1 MLYFGHINFERFH
14 FMKKIFL
21 SPLFTPVVFT
31 LCWGAM
37 LAVVLLYF
45 PDLKFKI
52 TEDGEIIELFTNIGY
67 VLMIAAMLFFAKDY
81 ADKMTSWGI
90 YLFLGICAFL
100 REAGIQH
107 HLSRTDSTPFKSRF
121 FLNQENPWGEKIV
134 FGLILLLVFG
144 AMLYLA
150 VKYAKHLVVSF
161 FKLNTVTW
169 STAVLCCTLVFA
181 KFADRFPGNWRK
193 AHGDVLL
200 PREQIEIWSL
210 LEESSE
216 MFLPYLVIIIL
227 WQFHLLKNKE
237 A

>member
-1 MLYFGHINFERFH
+1 
-14 FMKKIFL
+14 MKKIFL
-21 SPLFTPVVFT
+21 SPLFTPVLFVS
-31 LCWGAM
+31 CWSIM
-37 LAVVLLYF
+37 LAVVLFCF

-52 TEDGEIIELFTNIGY
+52 TEDGEIIELITNIGY
-67 VLMIAAMLFFAKDY
+67 VSMIAAMLFYAKDY

-121 FLNQENPWGEKIV
+121 FLNPENPWGEKIV
-134 FGLILLLVFG
+134 FGLILLLILG
-144 AMLYLA
+144 ALVYLG
-150 VKYAKHLVVSF
+150 VKYAKHLIVSF
-161 FKLNTVTW
+161 FKFNTVTW

-193 AHGDVLL
+193 AHNDVLL
-200 PREQIEIWSL
+200 PRDQIEIWSL

-227 WQFHLLKNKE
+227 MQYHMLKSKNN
-237 A
+237 